1 MELRQVARDIKGGR
15 IAPIYVLYGT
25 EQYLMDELVR
35 MMEAAVLDEASRD
48 FNYSVHDM
56 REVPVQTALQDAET
70 FPFMGEKRLIR
81 ARQAL
86 FLTGVKQ
93 TGSVEHDLEQVLGY
107 AANPPDYSVLV
118 FEVNQPKLDER
129 KKVVKALKEAG
140 VVIECAQLGERA
152 LVEWVLRQ
160 AQRYE
165 VSIEPDAAEL
175 LLAMS
180 GTKLRQLD
188 KELEKMAAYVGAGR
202 EITVE
207 TVEKL
212 ATRELEHDIFRL
224 IDCISRLRI
233 EEALRMYYDL
243 QRLNVGS
250 SETRGGGEPLKI
262 LSLLARQFRILL
274 QIKTLAPRGYSQQQ
288 IASILGIHPYVAKLA
303 AEQARSFSENA
314 LKNILHRLAKEDIR
328 IKTGQIEKGLALE
341 LLIVGL
347 KDIVESGKR

>member
-1 MELRQVARDIKGGR
+1 MDIRQAAREIKAGR
-15 IAPIYVLYGT
+15 TAPIYVLYGT
-25 EQYLMDELVR
+25 EHYLMDEIIR
-35 MMEAAVLDEASRD
+35 MMEAAILDEASRD

-56 REVPVQTALQDAET
+56 REVAVQTALQDAET
-70 FPFMGEKRLIR
+70 FPFMGEKRLVR
-81 ARQAL
+81 VRQAL
-86 FLTGVKQ
+86 FLTGAKQ
-93 TGSVEHDLEQVLGY
+93 TGSVEHDLEQVLAY
-107 AANPPDYSVLV
+107 ATNPPDYSVLV

-129 KKVVKALKEAG
+129 KKIVKALKENG
-140 VVIECAQLGERA
+140 VFIECAELGERA
-152 LVEWVLRQ
+152 LVEWVSRQ

-165 VSIEPDAAEL
+165 VSMEPDAAEL

-188 KELEKMAAYVGAGR
+188 REIEKMAAYVGTGC

-207 TVEKL
+207 TVEQL

-224 IDCISRLRI
+224 IDYIARLRI

-250 SETRGGGEPLKI
+250 SETRGEGEPLKI
-262 LSLLARQFRILL
+262 LTLLARQFRILL

-288 IASILGIHPYVAKLA
+288 IASTLGIHPYVAKLA
-303 AEQARSFSENA
+303 GEQAHSFSEKA
-314 LKNILHRLAKEDIR
+314 LKNIVHRLAEEDIR

-347 KDIVESGKR
+347 KDIIQAS